1 MTVRRSANV
10 VSVAAEAGRS
20 TPAEGTP
27 GLSTFGTS
35 ASPVSA
41 WASPK
46 PPRGPAARFFL
57 AVFLSLYGDWLTT
70 VALLVVLFEATNSP
84 AAPAGYMVVRVAP
97 RALSPWLGGN
107 LADRL
112 SPRVVMAVTSALQA
126 LFSLSLIA
134 SHRLE
139 LIWGIYLAVAVAQF
153 TGALGRPSQG
163 AVLPTLVSDRALPRA
178 NATYGLFFSTSIFVA
193 PALGAALLANVG
205 PDPLFAIDAATF
217 AISALLIATLPRTI
231 QQAKGGVTIP
241 GRSKRSVG
249 SLRLALHQPE
259 IRMVAAANFAS
270 GLAVTVTQALL
281 VVAARERFGGDAAVG
296 YLYSSVGIGGAVGG
310 LVAFRWIPTRVW
322 TRLSVFLAIVVSL
335 VAIAAFSAAT
345 TIALALLTLAI
356 SALAGTFVDTWG
368 VTEVQRRAPP
378 GLMGRYNSVVFVSMY
393 SGMLVGATWALG
405 TASVLHWDADIEVS
419 CAAMLGLMAAVW
431 VWPRHMETR
440 RSAASQAALPPDL

>member
-1 MTVRRSANV
+1 MRVRRSANV
-10 VSVAAEAGRS
+10 GGVATDARQG
-20 TPAEGTP
+20 TPLRGAP
-27 GLSTFGTS
+27 GLSIIETS
-35 ASPVSA
+35 VSPVLA
-41 WASPK
+41 RESPG
-46 PPRGPAARFFL
+46 PPRGPVTRFFL

-84 AAPAGYMVVRVAP
+84 AAPAGYMLVRVAP
-97 RALSPWLGGN
+97 RAFGPWLGGS

-112 SPRVVMAVTSALQA
+112 SPRVLMTVTSALQA
-126 LFSLSLIA
+126 LCSLSLVVT
-134 SHRLE
+134 HRLE
-139 LIWGIYLAVAVAQF
+139 LTWAIFVVVATAQF

-178 NATYGLFFSTSIFVA
+178 NATYGLFLSTSIFVA
-193 PALGAALLANVG
+193 PALGAALLAHVG

-217 AISALLIATLPRTI
+217 AISAVLIATLPRTN
-231 QQAKGGVTIP
+231 QTPGNVTIP
-241 GRSKRSVG
+241 GRSMRSVG

>member
-1 MTVRRSANV
+1 
-10 VSVAAEAGRS
+10 
-20 TPAEGTP
+20 
-27 GLSTFGTS
+27 
-35 ASPVSA
+35 
-41 WASPK
+41 
-46 PPRGPAARFFL
+46 
-57 AVFLSLYGDWLTT
+57 VFLSLYGDWLTT

-178 NATYGLFFSTSIFVA
+178 NATYGLFFSTSIFVG

-217 AISALLIATLPRTI
+217 AISALLIVTLPRTI
-231 QQAKGGVTIP
+231 QQPEGDVTIP
-241 GRSKRSVG
+241 GRSQRSAG

-259 IRMVAAANFAS
+259 IRVVAAANFAS

-281 VVAARERFGGDAAVG
+281 VVAAHERFGGDAAVG

-310 LVAFRWIPTRVW
+310 MVAFRWIPARLW

-345 TIALALLTLAI
+345 AIPLALLALAI
-356 SALAGTFVDTWG
+356 SSLTGSSVDTWG
-368 VTEVQRRAPP
+368 VTEIQRRAPP
-378 GLMGRYNSVVFVSMY
+378 GFMGRYSSVIFVSMY
-393 SGMLVGATWALG
+393 SGMLVGALWALG
-405 TASVLHWDADIEVS
+405 TAGVFHWDVVIQIS
-419 CAAMLGLMAAVW
+419 CAAMLVLMAAVW
-431 VWPRHMETR
+431 LTPRHVESR
-440 RSAASQAALPPDL
+440 PSAESQTASPHDL

>member
-1 MTVRRSANV
+1 
-10 VSVAAEAGRS
+10 
-20 TPAEGTP
+20 
-27 GLSTFGTS
+27 LSTFGTS
-35 ASPVSA
+35 ASPVSV

-112 SPRVVMAVTSALQA
+112 SPRVVMAVTSTLQA

-178 NATYGLFFSTSIFVA
+178 NATYGLFFSTSIFVG

-217 AISALLIATLPRTI
+217 AISALLIVTLPRTI
-231 QQAKGGVTIP
+231 QQPEGDVTIP
-241 GRSKRSVG
+241 GRSQRSVG

-259 IRMVAAANFAS
+259 IRVVAAANFAS

-281 VVAARERFGGDAAVG
+281 VVAAHERFGGDAAVG

-310 LVAFRWIPTRVW
+310 MVAFRWIPARLW

-345 TIALALLTLAI
+345 AIPLALLALAI
-356 SALAGTFVDTWG
+356 SSLTGSSVDTWG
-368 VTEVQRRAPP
+368 VTEIQRRAPP
-378 GLMGRYNSVVFVSMY
+378 GFMGRYSSVIFVSMY
-393 SGMLVGATWALG
+393 SGMLVGALWALG
-405 TASVLHWDADIEVS
+405 TAGVFHWDVVIQIS
-419 CAAMLGLMAAVW
+419 CAAMLVLMAAVW
-431 VWPRHMETR
+431 LTPRHVESR
-440 RSAASQAALPPDL
+440 PSAESQTASPHDL